1 MMGYGL
7 EPTLATA
14 RPHPS
19 SNGPSERYR
28 ADIDGLRA
36 VAIILVVLFHGT
48 RYVPGGFVGVDVF
61 FVISGYLITL
71 HIVKEIDA
79 ESFSIAK
86 FYEKR
91 VRRIFPALLVMLFF
105 TFLAAWKLLLP
116 DEFIDYS
123 KSLLSA
129 VFSVS
134 NFYFWKH
141 SDYFAEAQ
149 LPLQHTWSLA
159 IEEQFYLLFPAFLLF
174 LRKYMPRYFR
184 RAIVSV
190 AVASFLLSVASVTR
204 FPEATFYLIPSR
216 AWELLM
222 GSMLAIDI
230 FPRPSRGSLCQ
241 LLSAVGLALILA
253 AGLFYSP
260 ATPFPGPAALLPCV
274 GSVLIIGAS
283 DGKQTLIR
291 RLLSTR
297 PFVGLGLISYSL
309 YLWHWPIIIFKR
321 FDISLTFGGVAS
333 RLVPSLTPSQA
344 ATVDGIAFTLTVS
357 VVAATASW
365 RFVEQPF
372 RFGSMRLRRNRL
384 FLCATA
390 ASALLAAVSVSIMW
404 LHGFP
409 DRFSKRALKV
419 ASGFDSHNEYRRGT
433 CFLASNDHAST
444 ISNTCVQLD
453 PLKQNVLLIG
463 DSHAAQLYHGLSM
476 EFPSI
481 HFLQATATGCKGVI
495 DSRFGETPKCRKIMQ
510 TTFYNLLPGL
520 RVDAVILASRWEG
533 FDLDRIADTVAYL
546 KRLGV
551 RVIVIGP
558 TPRYDAPLPRLLA
571 VGIETGK
578 ENVAANH
585 RLRTYD
591 ILDEDMA
598 RLARDNWHVNY
609 VSYMS
614 LLCSKGNCLEYAE
627 PDIPLQTDGEHL
639 SDSGSLVFASRLRK
653 SGVLLTGE
661 SHH

>member
-1 MMGYGL
+1 MMEYGL
-7 EPTLATA
+7 EAIPTTA
-14 RPHPS
+14 PPQPS
-19 SNGPSERYR
+19 SNGSNEKYR

-36 VAIILVVLFHGT
+36 VAISLVLLFHAT

-71 HIVKEIDA
+71 HIIKEMDA
-79 ESFSIAK
+79 GSFSIAS

-91 VRRIFPALLVMLFF
+91 VRRIFPALLVMLFV

-116 DEFIDYS
+116 DEFVDYS

-141 SDYFAEAQ
+141 SDYFAETQ

-159 IEEQFYLLFPAFLLF
+159 IEEQFYLLFPAFLLI
-174 LRKYMPRYFR
+174 LRKYTPRLFR
-184 RAIVSV
+184 GAIVAI
-190 AVASFLLSVASVTR
+190 AVASFLLSVATIAR
-204 FPEATFYLIPSR
+204 FPEATFYLIPTR

-222 GSMLAIDI
+222 GSLLAVDI
-230 FPRPSRGSLCQ
+230 FPRPSRNSICQ
-241 LLSAVGLALILA
+241 LLSALGLALILA
-253 AGLFYSP
+253 AGFFYSP
-260 ATPFPGPAALLPCV
+260 ATPFPGPTALLPCL
-274 GSVLIIGAS
+274 GSVLIIGAN
-283 DGKQTLIR
+283 DGKQTLVR

-309 YLWHWPIIIFKR
+309 YLWHWPVIIFKR
-321 FDISLTFGGVAS
+321 FDVSLSFGRFAS
-333 RLVPSLTPSQA
+333 RLMPNLTPSQA
-344 ATVDGIAFTLTVS
+344 ATIDSIAFTLVVS
-357 VVAATASW
+357 IVAAIVSW

-372 RFGSMRLRRNRL
+372 RFGSMRLRRSKL
-384 FLCATA
+384 FLCATV
-390 ASALLAAVSVSIMW
+390 ASAFLAAVSVPIIC
-404 LHGFP
+404 LHGLP

-419 ASGFDSHNEYRRGT
+419 ASGVETHKEYRRGT

-444 ISNTCVQLD
+444 ISDTCVQLD
-453 PLKQNVLLIG
+453 PLKQNMLLIG
-463 DSHAAQLYHGLSM
+463 DSHAAQLYHGLSVQ
-476 EFPSI
+476 FPSI

-495 DSRFGETPKCRKIMQ
+495 GSRFGETPKCRSIMKSA
-510 TTFYNLLPGL
+510 FYDLLPGL
-520 RVDAVILASRWEG
+520 HVDSVILASRWES
-533 FDLDRIADTVAYL
+533 FDLNRISDTVAYL
-546 KRLGV
+546 KKIGV

-571 VGIETGK
+571 VGIEMGK
-578 ENVAANH
+578 ESLAANH

-591 ILDEDMA
+591 VLDKNMD
-598 RLARDNWHVNY
+598 RLARDEWHVSY
-609 VSYMS
+609 ISYMS

-627 PDIPLQTDGEHL
+627 PDVPLQTDGEHL
-639 SDSGSLVFASRLRK
+639 SDSGSLVFAGRLRK
-653 SGVLLTGE
+653 SGILLTGE